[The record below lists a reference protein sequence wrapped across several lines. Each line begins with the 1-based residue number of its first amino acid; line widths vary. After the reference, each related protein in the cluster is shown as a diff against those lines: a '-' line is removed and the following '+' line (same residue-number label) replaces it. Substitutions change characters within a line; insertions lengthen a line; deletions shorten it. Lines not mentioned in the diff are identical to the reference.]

1 MSPVGQSRPF
11 DPPRDVRIA
20 SKADLRTSSPLV
32 SEVPTAVFAAVRG
45 TGVTERDCWSLLVD
59 LQRER
64 FDNRRPQRNVCGKR
78 KSKFFRC

>member
-1 MSPVGQSRPF
+1 MRHPISVESKSAVPV
-11 DPPRDVRIA
+11 I
-20 SKADLRTSSPLV
+20 
-32 SEVPTAVFAAVRG
+32 AAVRE
-45 TGVTERDCWSLLVD
+45 TGVTERACWSLLVD

>member
-1 MSPVGQSRPF
+1 MSALARFMDSSRTFPE
-11 DPPRDVRIA
+11 DR
-20 SKADLRTSSPLV
+20 
-32 SEVPTAVFAAVRG
+32 EVPGAVFAAVRG
-45 TGVTERDCWSLLVD
+45 TGVTERACWSLLVD